1 MKLVKKSAMVVIRDN
16 KLLVV
21 RKKGSRYYLMP
32 GGKPEKGESAVDA
45 LRRELREEIS
55 CSVDDASLTLLGHFE
70 DFTQVA
76 ARRLC
81 PVEQSSTWASDG
93 KSRVAIDLFAG
104 GIVGEP
110 KPSSEIEELKW
121 ISAADSINPFLTPI
135 VKTQIMPFLVGK
147 GMLR

>member
-1 MKLVKKSAMVVIRDN
+1 MKLIKKSAMAIVRDN

-21 RKKGSRYYLMP
+21 RKNGSRYYLMP

-55 CSVDDASLTLLGHFE
+55 CSVDDTSLALLGHFE
-70 DFTQVA
+70 DFT
-76 ARRLC
+76 
-81 PVEQSSTWASDG
+81 SDG

-104 GIVGEP
+104 EIVGEP

-135 VKTQIMPFLVGK
+135 VKKQIMPFLVGK